1 MEQNIVIAVDHSTE
15 AEQAVKCEL
24 LGVCIKVDGVSLGD
38 V

>member
-24 LGVCIKVDGVSLGD
+24 LGGL
-38 V
+38 